1 MNEPMDG
8 WWHDCVGLT
17 EVCDVI
23 RTYTLAQ
30 PKLVGLGFL
39 AVFF

>member
-8 WWHDCVGLT
+8 WRHDCVGLT
-17 EVCDVI
+17 EVRDVI

-30 PKLVGLGFL
+30 KKLVGLGFL
-39 AVFF
+39 TVLF